1 MEINARVYIAI
12 NKCRKFWIFVIKT
25 VLRCLLSICIYNF
38 IRSLKLFLNLKLV
51 ETKFNRVYDLENSYA
66 VRKLRRFLGETW
78 RNEILEILDSK
89 KGRIEIIVSFDR
101 KSRARKL
108 DVLIANVARMLRII
122 HDKWRVEGGGKAVIS
137 QDFRNVG
144 PIYRA

>member
-1 MEINARVYIAI
+1 MPHLLRAVVVTLDELIVGNKCARVYIAI

-25 VLRCLLSICIYNF
+25 VLRYLVSICIYNF

-89 KGRIEIIVSFDR
+89 KGKIEIIVSFDR

-122 HDKWRVEGGGKAVIS
+122 HDK
-137 QDFRNVG
+137 
-144 PIYRA
+144 